1 MGNADQLVNF
11 FRWFFHAL
19 QPNSRFQGSVP
30 VFGFCKKRRTT
41 PRARDWNPAVRALG
55 NSMAVRSE
63 LIYFQ
68 HGCSVS
74 RGSWPIVHQYL
85 ITLPWPKSQSH
96 HNPSLSPFLERSWSI
111 ALGFWRPKAT
121 VVGTIAASRQ
131 HWHLGPWWIFI
142 DFPMDFQPRSLLVAS
157 GKLT

>member
-1 MGNADQLVNF
+1 MLCNPTAGSRVPGCRSSF
-11 FRWFFHAL
+11 WVL
-19 QPNSRFQGSVP
+19 QETTHYSQSQRLKPSSQSSWELHGCS
-30 VFGFCKKRRTT
+30 FGTDLLST
-41 PRARDWNPAVRALG
+41 
-55 NSMAVRSE
+55 
-63 LIYFQ
+63 
-68 HGCSVS
+68 CSVS

-142 DFPMDFQPRSLLVAS
+142 DFPMVFQPRSLLVAS